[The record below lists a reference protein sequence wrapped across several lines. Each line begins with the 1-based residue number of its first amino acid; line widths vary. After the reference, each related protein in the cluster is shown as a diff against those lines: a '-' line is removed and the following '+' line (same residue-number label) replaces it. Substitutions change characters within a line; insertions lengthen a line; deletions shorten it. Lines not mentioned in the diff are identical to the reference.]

1 MRTIKTIFVIVVLMP
16 IIGRSQHVDIPWH
29 NHYWYDS
36 LGIHLFKTYNV
47 KVLQNDTII
56 SQYSEYS
63 YDPKKNELE
72 IDYFDEFGQRIKKGT
87 RYKIFNECGVLIE
100 KKNEGESWINE
111 MCIDTPHTTYKFLNA
126 TFTTDSSGR
135 ITSRASDTL
144 YVGNG
149 LYHASRKIFEYD
161 SSGLLIKTNQIYK
174 NGLDS
179 IPVTTETGYTYSK
192 QMRLDTMTRISIKG
206 TVRKSNI
213 SWIKYD
219 GHIAELYSMQILE
232 ESP

>member
-1 MRTIKTIFVIVVLMP
+1 MP
-16 IIGRSQHVDIPWH
+16 IIGHSQQVDYPWF
-29 NHYWYDS
+29 NQYWYDS
-36 LGIHLFKTYNV
+36 LNIRLFKTYNV
-47 KVLQNDTII
+47 KIHQNDTII

-87 RYKIFNECGVLIE
+87 RHNIFNECGVLIE
-100 KKNEGESWINE
+100 KKNKEESWINE
-111 MCIDTPHTTYKFLNA
+111 MCIDTPDTTYKFLNA
-126 TFTTDSSGR
+126 TFTTDSTGR

-149 LYHASRKIFEYD
+149 QYHASRKTFEYD
-161 SSGLLIKTNQIYK
+161 SLGLLIKTNQIWR

-179 IPVTTETGYTYSK
+179 IPMTTETVYTYNE
-192 QMRLDTMTRISIKG
+192 QMRLDTMTAISVKG

-219 GHIAELYSMQILE
+219 GHNAELYSMQIIE